1 VGTVD
6 DGGAVVSAPADELTL
21 LAEDGTEVF
30 YRRWV
35 PEGGARA
42 VVVVAHGMSEHS
54 GRYARLADAL
64 TVSGYAVYAP
74 DHRGHGRTSSSTGVG
89 RVGSS
94 GIGAVLDDLD
104 ALRARAMDEQT
115 GRPVVLFGHSMG
127 ALLSQAYVE
136 QHGKGLAGLAL
147 SGSPGA
153 AEGIETMV
161 EMVQQ
166 AVDGGMGD
174 EPVSALS
181 GFGADDGSA
190 RTPFDWL
197 SRDEAEVD
205 AYIADPYCGENH
217 PMTYGFLAALMTLT
231 LESMTPEAI
240 ARIPAD
246 MPILLMTGEADAA
259 SNMGAG
265 VRELEQRMRD
275 ANLSVEALWYP
286 EARHEILNETNRGE
300 VTADLLAWLDRV
312 VA

>member
-1 VGTVD
+1 
-6 DGGAVVSAPADELTL
+6 VSAHADELTL
-21 LAEDGTEVF
+21 PAEDGTEVF

-35 PEGGARA
+35 PDGDARA
-42 VVVVAHGMSEHS
+42 VVLVAHGMSEHS
-54 GRYARLADAL
+54 GRYGRLAGAL
-64 TVSGYAVYAP
+64 TDNGYAVYAP

-89 RVGSS
+89 RVGPS
-94 GIGAVLDDLD
+94 GIEAVLDDLD

-115 GRPVVLFGHSMG
+115 GRSVVLFGHSMG

-136 QHGKGLAGLAL
+136 QHGEGLAGLAL

-153 AEGIETMV
+153 AEGIETML
-161 EMVQQ
+161 EMVTQ

-181 GFGADDGSA
+181 GFNADDGSA

-205 AYIADPYCGENH
+205 AYIADQYCGENH
-217 PMTYGFLAALMTLT
+217 PMTYGFFAALMTMT

-246 MPILLMTGEADAA
+246 LPILLMTGEADPA
-259 SNMGAG
+259 SDMGDG
-265 VRELEQRMRD
+265 VRELEKRMRD

-286 EARHEILNETNRGE
+286 GARHEILNEINRDE

-312 VA
+312 VS

>member
-1 VGTVD
+1 
-6 DGGAVVSAPADELTL
+6 
-21 LAEDGTEVF
+21 
-30 YRRWV
+30 
-35 PEGGARA
+35 
-42 VVVVAHGMSEHS
+42 
-54 GRYARLADAL
+54 
-64 TVSGYAVYAP
+64 
-74 DHRGHGRTSSSTGVG
+74 
-89 RVGSS
+89 
-94 GIGAVLDDLD
+94 VLDDLD
-104 ALRARAMDEQT
+104 ALRARAMAEQT

>member
-1 VGTVD
+1 
-6 DGGAVVSAPADELTL
+6 VSAHADELTL
-21 LAEDGTEVF
+21 PAEDGTEVF

-35 PEGGARA
+35 PDGDARA
-42 VVVVAHGMSEHS
+42 VVLVAHGMSEHS
-54 GRYARLADAL
+54 GRYGRLAGAL
-64 TVSGYAVYAP
+64 TDNGYAVYVP

-89 RVGSS
+89 RLGPS
-94 GIGAVLDDLD
+94 GIEAVLDDLD

-115 GRPVVLFGHSMG
+115 GRSVVLFGHSMG

-136 QHGKGLAGLAL
+136 QHGEGLAGLAL

-153 AEGIETMV
+153 AEGIETML
-161 EMVQQ
+161 EMVTQ

-181 GFGADDGSA
+181 GFNADDGSA

-205 AYIADPYCGENH
+205 AYIADQYCGENH
-217 PMTYGFLAALMTLT
+217 PMTYGFFAALMTMT

-246 MPILLMTGEADAA
+246 LPILLMTGEADPA
-259 SNMGAG
+259 SDMGDG
-265 VRELEQRMRD
+265 VRELEKRMRD

-286 EARHEILNETNRGE
+286 GARHEILNEINRDE

-312 VA
+312 VS